1 MNNIKKITEN
11 ENSTKENLVQDLK
24 ESLKDTLD
32 ETKYILDD
40 LESTVEKTIK
50 DESISDATKKM
61 VESISNEIKN
71 SVADESQKII
81 DTIKT
86 TNAIDDSEEE

>member
-1 MNNIKKITEN
+1 MNKIKKITEN